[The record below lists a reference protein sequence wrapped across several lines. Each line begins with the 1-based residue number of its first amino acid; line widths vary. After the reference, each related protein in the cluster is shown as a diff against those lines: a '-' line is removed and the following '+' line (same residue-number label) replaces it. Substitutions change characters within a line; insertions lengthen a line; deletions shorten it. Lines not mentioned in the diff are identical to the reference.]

1 MLNESVNLERIDEFN
16 KIFKFSLNKKQIERA
31 KSQEISETLGRSCN
45 ELINKFKDISTIV
58 IFI

>member
-16 KIFKFSLNKKQIERA
+16 KLFKFSLNKKQIERA

>member
-1 MLNESVNLERIDEFN
+1 LLNESVNLERIDEFN
-16 KIFKFSLNKKQIERA
+16 KLFKFSLNKKQIERA

>member
-1 MLNESVNLERIDEFN
+1 MLNESINLERIDEFN
-16 KIFKFSLNKKQIERA
+16 KLFKFSLNKKQIERA